1 MDYVRKCIKIV
12 EHGNPLFGIDSP
24 TTIPHN
30 WFVAPPHV
38 VELQGGF
45 YELSPGNAKMSHP
58 DLKRD
63 YFTKECLICGR
74 DHFTN
79 EHESQTI
86 LIKKDLQENSLDSR
100 FNPRR
105 TSLFTGP
112 GEPIHVQYYYSDVF
126 YTTEDGQQI
135 VGSRPRRQGT
145 IPHTITTRAVI
156 TEEGRVIPS
165 PTIPRQGQS
174 IRSFDLPSRPST
186 STWVAAEEIRITR
199 PRGTSVQ
206 AQREQQSYPLLYLLE
221 SILQDDY
228 QPLRNALNIREECQ
242 QFHPHLVHPERLVKQ
257 DLHLEEEDQEELEH
271 KDKTTNALAP
281 SDL

>member
-1 MDYVRKCIKIV
+1 MDYVRKCIEIV

-45 YELSPGNAKMSHP
+45 YELSPGNAKTSHP

-79 EHESQTI
+79 EHESRI
-86 LIKKDLQENSLDSR
+86 VLIEKDLQENSLDVR

-126 YTTEDGQQI
+126 YVTEDGQQI

-145 IPHTITTRAVI
+145 TPHTITTRAII

-186 STWVAAEEIRITR
+186 STRVAAEEIRITR

-206 AQREQQSYPLLYLLE
+206 AQRMRPASYEAIDRTIPRGATIIP
-221 SILQDDY
+221 SIPTGVNTPMRL
-228 QPLRNALNIREECQ
+228 PATT
-242 QFHPHLVHPERLVKQ
+242 ERPQHSRRVSTVPPTPGPSR
-257 DLHLEEEDQEELEH
+257 
-271 KDKTTNALAP
+271 TT
-281 SDL
+281 

>member
-1 MDYVRKCIKIV
+1 MDYVQKCIEIV

-30 WFVAPPHV
+30 WFIAPPHV

-45 YELSPGNAKMSHP
+45 YELSPGNAKTSHP

-63 YFTKECLICGR
+63 YLMKECLICGR

-79 EHESQTI
+79 EHESQII
-86 LIKKDLQENSLDSR
+86 LIEKDLQESSLDSR

-112 GEPIHVQYYYSDVF
+112 GEPIHVQYYYLDVF
-126 YTTEDGQQI
+126 YATEDGQQI
-135 VGSRPRRQGT
+135 
-145 IPHTITTRAVI
+145 
-156 TEEGRVIPS
+156 EGRVIPS
-165 PTIPRQGQS
+165 PTIPQQGRP

-186 STWVAAEEIRITR
+186 STRVAAEEIRITR

-206 AQREQQSYPLLYLLE
+206 AQRMRQASYEAIDRTIPRGVTIIPP
-221 SILQDDY
+221 SIPTGVNTL
-228 QPLRNALNIREECQ
+228 IRL
-242 QFHPHLVHPERLVKQ
+242 PTTTERPQHSRRVSTVPPTPGPSR
-257 DLHLEEEDQEELEH
+257 
-271 KDKTTNALAP
+271 TTRQTGP
-281 SDL
+281 PP